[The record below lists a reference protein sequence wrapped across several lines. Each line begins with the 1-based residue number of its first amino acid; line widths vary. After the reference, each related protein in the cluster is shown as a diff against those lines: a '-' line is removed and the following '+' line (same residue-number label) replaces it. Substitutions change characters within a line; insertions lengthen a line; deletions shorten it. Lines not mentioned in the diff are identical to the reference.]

1 MKKQRVTRKEFF
13 QQYADE
19 LRELILQITTELV
32 RAEKA
37 RR

>member
-19 LRELILQITTELV
+19 LREVDLQITTELV